1 MTAVYYI
8 EDVKNNNK
16 RKTLETN
23 FSQKS
28 TLTLSVFYYFYNASQ
43 IYYYTTTH
51 HILCVCLTLNSEN
64 S

>member
-43 IYYYTTTH
+43 ICYYTTTH
-51 HILCVCLTLNSEN
+51 HILCVCLTLNTEN